1 MIKYLYILFL
11 FISPILNS
19 QVSQNPLNVE
29 WGKEFKVTSGS
40 YLYKIVNSGKNGV
53 TALRLKKGGLV
64 NTSQKIIFERYG
76 ATYDLEKAKE
86 ISLKYKNKSMDFEE
100 SFTLGGKLYLFSS
113 FANQRDSRRYLFA
126 QEIKQPS
133 LTPEKK
139 LTYIDEM
146 PFSLLNETYIYSFS
160 VSPDSSHLL
169 VYHPIPGKKDEPA
182 KYSVAVF
189 DENLNKVW
197 TTEYKLLGKLN
208 RHIIENAK
216 IDNNGNAFLL
226 LSTTLDKKLDQPE
239 DEKFKLIALKNK
251 GTIIDEF
258 DINLKGLFINGLN
271 FKTIK
276 YNTLVCAGF
285 YSNRGVNSI
294 KGVFYY
300 TIDIDSKQVINQSTK
315 DFEFDFIAGNL
326 SESRRNKLKASTR
339 NTSIPELPKF
349 NLDQLILRGDGGAL
363 LLAEQYDVSVY
374 SDYDYFTNRV
384 TNRYIYQYD
393 DIVAVSVSP
402 EGNIDWATRIP
413 KRQETMDDQ
422 GVYSSYCYGVTGD
435 QLIILYNDNPKNYFK
450 DKKSS
455 TIYEFDAYRGQP
467 SYSIIESNGAFS
479 SGILENTA
487 DDRFF
492 IRPSVCKQ
500 VGSNRILVYKEFSGR
515 YKWGVVSLK

>member
-76 ATYDLEKAKE
+76 ATYDLEKVKE

-189 DENLNKVW
+189 DENLNK
-197 TTEYKLLGKLN
+197 
-208 RHIIENAK
+208 
-216 IDNNGNAFLL
+216 
-226 LSTTLDKKLDQPE
+226 
-239 DEKFKLIALKNK
+239 
-251 GTIIDEF
+251 
-258 DINLKGLFINGLN
+258 
-271 FKTIK
+271 
-276 YNTLVCAGF
+276 
-285 YSNRGVNSI
+285 
-294 KGVFYY
+294 
-300 TIDIDSKQVINQSTK
+300 
-315 DFEFDFIAGNL
+315 DFIEI
-326 SESRRNKLKASTR
+326 S
-339 NTSIPELPKF
+339 
-349 NLDQLILRGDGGAL
+349 
-363 LLAEQYDVSVY
+363 DVLV
-374 SDYDYFTNRV
+374 D
-384 TNRYIYQYD
+384 
-393 DIVAVSVSP
+393 
-402 EGNIDWATRIP
+402 
-413 KRQETMDDQ
+413 
-422 GVYSSYCYGVTGD
+422 SS
-435 QLIILYNDNPKNYFK
+435 LDNPP
-450 DKKSS
+450 
-455 TIYEFDAYRGQP
+455 TQ
-467 SYSIIESNGAFS
+467 
-479 SGILENTA
+479 
-487 DDRFF
+487 
-492 IRPSVCKQ
+492 
-500 VGSNRILVYKEFSGR
+500 
-515 YKWGVVSLK
+515 LKC